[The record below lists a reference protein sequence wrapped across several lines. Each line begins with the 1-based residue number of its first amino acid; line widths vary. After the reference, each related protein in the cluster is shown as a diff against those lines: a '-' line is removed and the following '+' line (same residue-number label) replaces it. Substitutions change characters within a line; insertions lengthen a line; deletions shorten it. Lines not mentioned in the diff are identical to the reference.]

1 LYLLIAFTFASE
13 YHTFSTVSR
22 AVRLNTCVC
31 SSIVFYLSPKQI
43 TSCFDNPW

>member
-22 AVRLNTCVC
+22 AVCLNTCVC
-31 SSIVFYLSPKQI
+31 SSIVFYLSPRHI